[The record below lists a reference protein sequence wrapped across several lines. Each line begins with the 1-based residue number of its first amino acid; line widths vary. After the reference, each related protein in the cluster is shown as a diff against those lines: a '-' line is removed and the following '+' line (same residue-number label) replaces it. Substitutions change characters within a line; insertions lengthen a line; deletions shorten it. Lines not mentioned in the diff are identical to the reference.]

1 MSDRILPD
9 DTFDRM
15 LVTSAFNLAGI
26 KGWRSLSI
34 AEAAGEA
41 DLPLGRV
48 RERFPSRTAVLTR
61 FGRLADQAALAETP
75 TEGTVRDRL
84 FDLVMRRIDFHQV
97 HRSGVLAVFQALPAE
112 PQTAVL
118 LKCVSRRS
126 MAWMLDAAG
135 VSTGGITGQLRVV
148 GMLGVWLWTIRA
160 WQKDEGVDLAATM
173 SALDKAL
180 AQADGLAALLD
191 RAGPSKPVD
200 ASGPLVETPVIPES
214 SD

>member
-1 MSDRILPD
+1 MSDHILSD
-9 DTFDRM
+9 DSFDRM
-15 LVTSAFNLAGI
+15 LVTSAFSLAGI

-34 AEAAGEA
+34 VEAAREA
-41 DLPLGRV
+41 ELSLERA
-48 RERFPSRTAVLTR
+48 RERFPNRAAVLMR
-61 FGRLADQAALAETP
+61 FGRLADRAALADAP

-84 FDLVMRRIDFHQV
+84 FDLLMRRIDFHQQ

-118 LKCVSRRS
+118 LKCACRRS

-135 VSTGGITGQLRVV
+135 VPTGGISGQLRIL

-160 WQKDEGVDLAATM
+160 WQNDEGVDLAATM

-180 AQADGLAALLD
+180 SRADGLAAQFLPGKS
-191 RAGPSKPVD
+191 RPVD
-200 ASGPLVETPVIPES
+200 ASEPFAEPPTGTES
-214 SD
+214 LG

>member
-9 DTFDRM
+9 DTFDRL
-15 LVTSAFNLAGI
+15 LVTSAFSLAGV

-41 DLPLGRV
+41 GLPLARV
-48 RERFPSRTAVLTR
+48 RERFPNRAAVLMR

-84 FDLVMRRIDFHQV
+84 FDLVMSRIDFHQA

-118 LKCVSRRS
+118 LKCACRRS

-135 VSTGGITGQLRVV
+135 VSIGGITGQLRVI

-160 WQKDEGVDLAATM
+160 WQQDEGIDLAATM

-180 AQADGLAALLD
+180 SQADGLAALLD
-191 RAGPSKPVD
+191 QTGPSKPMD
-200 ASGPLVETPVIPES
+200 ASEPFVEPLAIPES
-214 SD
+214 PG